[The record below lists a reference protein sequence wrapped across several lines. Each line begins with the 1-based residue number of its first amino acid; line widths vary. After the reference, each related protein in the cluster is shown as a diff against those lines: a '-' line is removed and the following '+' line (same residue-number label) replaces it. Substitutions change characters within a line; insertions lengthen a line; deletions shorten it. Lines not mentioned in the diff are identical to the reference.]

1 MCSTTTMRIEAEQRV
16 SFLPVAVPSCVETR
30 TDMDS
35 PGSRAAEGTAHTSKP
50 PSPSPTLYATI
61 SNEIM
66 ATSSV
71 KKKRICYMLSCDIIS
86 PNPQIPLSYSI

>member
-1 MCSTTTMRIEAEQRV
+1 M
-16 SFLPVAVPSCVETR
+16 AVPSCVEMR

-50 PSPSPTLYATI
+50 PSPSSTLYAAI

-71 KKKRICYMLSCDIIS
+71 KKKRLIEFMLSRDIIS
-86 PNPQIPLSYSI
+86 LNPQIPLSYSI

>member
-1 MCSTTTMRIEAEQRV
+1 M
-16 SFLPVAVPSCVETR
+16 AVPSCVETI

-35 PGSRAAEGTAHTSKP
+35 PGSRAPEGTAHTSKP
-50 PSPSPTLYATI
+50 PSPSPTLYAAI

-71 KKKRICYMLSCDIIS
+71 KEKRLIRLCYAVIVILLGLDEVLEWEWDCE
-86 PNPQIPLSYSI
+86 QG